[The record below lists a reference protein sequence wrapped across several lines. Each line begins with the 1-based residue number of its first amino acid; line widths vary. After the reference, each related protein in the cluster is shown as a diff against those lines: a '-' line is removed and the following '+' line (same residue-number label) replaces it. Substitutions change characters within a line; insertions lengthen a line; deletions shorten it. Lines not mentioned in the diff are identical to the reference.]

1 MSSEG
6 GEGGREVLDSGFRV
20 LRALPDAD
28 RRRQVSSLAE
38 LTSIPR
44 STVHRLLLQ
53 LRRSAAVELDADGR
67 WAVSPQLVKITGRT
81 GPFDGIRTG
90 TNRILQALRAQTG
103 ATVSLVVATDT
114 SLIAV
119 EFIPGHEDLP
129 IDVYAGAAVPDLTA
143 AAVVLDPRHRR
154 SPRSRPFAAA
164 VDEEDAIDGL
174 TCYARL
180 LTLPGGRRAALAVTS
195 AARRAERFAAHVQRA
210 SNAIEALA
218 AAASH

>member
-6 GEGGREVLDSGFRV
+6 GEGGREVLNSGFRV

-53 LRRSAAVELDADGR
+53 LHRSAAVELDADGR
-67 WAVSPQLVKITGRT
+67 WAVSPQLVEISGRT
-81 GPFDGIRTG
+81 GPFNGIRTG
-90 TNRILQALRAQTG
+90 TNRIVQALRAQTG
-103 ATVSLVVATDT
+103 AAVSLVVATGT

-119 EFIPGHEDLP
+119 EFIPGREDLP
-129 IDVYAGAAVPDLTA
+129 IDVYAGAAMPDLTA

-164 VDEEDAIDGL
+164 VDEEDAVDGL
-174 TCYARL
+174 SCYAGL

-195 AARRAERFAAHVQRA
+195 AAPRAERFAAYVQRA
-210 SNAIEALA
+210 GNAIEALA
-218 AAASH
+218 AASH